1 MSALNIIGL
10 NAFKD
15 RLSIFLGNEE
25 VKRGILLMLMG
36 GVAKVTGESTHLRGD
51 INLCIVGDP
60 STAKSNFLKF
70 VFIL

>member
-1 MSALNIIGL
+1 M
-10 NAFKD
+10 
-15 RLSIFLGNEE
+15 LSKTGYIFLGNEE